1 MMSSNK
7 SVAFE
12 IPKIDSGKDEGN
24 VLMNQKTG
32 KSKFSLKLQF
42 EIEEEGDD
50 ANPPIKSSST
60 P

>member
-1 MMSSNK
+1 
-7 SVAFE
+7 
-12 IPKIDSGKDEGN
+12 
-24 VLMNQKTG
+24 MNQKTG